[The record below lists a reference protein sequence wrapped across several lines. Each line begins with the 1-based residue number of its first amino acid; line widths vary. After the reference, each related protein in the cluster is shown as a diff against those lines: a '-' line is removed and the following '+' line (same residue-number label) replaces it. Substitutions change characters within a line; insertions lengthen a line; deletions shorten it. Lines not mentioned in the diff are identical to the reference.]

1 MHLIVHKK
9 PHGRVVD
16 WLNARLT
23 LIFSLI
29 LVVFFLGVAMSV
41 YAFNVQRQL
50 DDQKVLLREDAGGI
64 LQAVVDQQTGLRD
77 YISSN
82 NQAFLTSFRQGR
94 STYLTSV
101 QDLIT
106 QLQTG
111 PFRHTLVGLTVVQ
124 ETADDWYS
132 TYAIVQVNEMQAGN
146 LAGPRSQWSML
157 QGNTLFGRFHA
168 AITQLQKT
176 VDQDLAGYQNQVDTI
191 NLSLL
196 FGGLLLAFVANA
208 AFLWMLR
215 SFTGRLQ
222 GQLVHLTGT
231 TEQLGKG
238 EQTARVVSLAFTD
251 LDQVGQSINHMADA
265 IQQHQNA
272 IEESMRAL
280 ERQYVLVE
288 RAQSES
294 RAIFDAS
301 SEAYLFISASGQVH
315 ALNRPFREFFA
326 MSAEGVVGLPF
337 ADMQDRWEA
346 LFVDAASF
354 HTDLAQDGTDQ
365 ERRYTTTAIQ
375 KEPQYRELA
384 VSSTPVPSSTNAY
397 LGRLYVLRD
406 ITREREAE
414 RLKAE
419 FNALVSH
426 GLRSPLTSIKGYTDL
441 LIQQDETGPLTDL
454 QQEFVGIVQSNTRRL
469 LALVND
475 LLDMSRLEAQ
485 TMALHAVPLD
495 LHALI
500 RDVSESIRPQ
510 IEERRQRLSL
520 PLATSPLTVLGDE
533 NRVGQI
539 LTNILTFAANHT
551 PEAGSMGWETKPEG
565 ASDAIDNVA
574 RITCSCSGDLS
585 AEELAAFNHPFF
597 HDTAPSTPE
606 TVGGVLGP
614 SITRSLVELHG
625 GTLRASAEAGKGS
638 AISFTLPLA
647 PSQAPM
653 HEVVAHIRSP
663 LGKRQRLSKGKGE
676 AEGGTVTRLT
686 GYLDLP
692 ALHFHQRAADH
703 QAQAS
708 STARLRYLIVRPV
721 EASEELS
728 LLPYRQSDAAVGYRN
743 ADHGFGCLDSDVDVS
758 ALRGIFV
765 RVGEQIAEDLLHA
778 VGVP

>member
-1 MHLIVHKK
+1 MRLFVREKK
-9 PHGRVVD
+9 HNTRVVD
-16 WLNARLT
+16 WLNARLS
-23 LIFSLI
+23 LIFVLI
-29 LVVFFLGVAMSV
+29 LVVFLLGIGASL
-41 YAFNVQRQL
+41 YAFNVQRHL
-50 DDQKVLLREDAGGI
+50 DDQKVLLRQDGDGM
-64 LQAVVDQQTGLRD
+64 LQAMIDQQSGLRD
-77 YISSN
+77 YISSDKSVFLAPFLLGRPAY
-82 NQAFLTSFRQGR
+82 QA
-94 STYLTSV
+94 SV
-101 QDLIT
+101 QDLT
-106 QLQTG
+106 AQLQTG
-111 PFRHTLVGLTVVQ
+111 PFQHTLIGLSVVE
-124 ETADDWYS
+124 ETADEWYNN
-132 TYAIVQVNEMQAGN
+132 YALPQIQAMQAGKFTD
-146 LAGPRSQWSML
+146 ARSDTSIL
-157 QGNTLFGRFHA
+157 NGSTLFTQFRA
-168 AITQLQKT
+168 AMTHLQET
-176 VDQDLAGYQNQVDTI
+176 IGQDLAVYQNQVDTI
-191 NLSLL
+191 NLSLVIGSL
-196 FGGLLLAFVANA
+196 VLAVIANA

-215 SFTGRLQ
+215 SFTGTLQ
-222 GQLVHLTGT
+222 TQLVYLTGT

-265 IQQHQNA
+265 IGQHQNA

-326 MSAEGVVGLPF
+326 MAAEEVVGMPF
-337 ADMQDRWEA
+337 ADMQHRWEA

-354 HTDLAQDGTDQ
+354 HTDLAQDGADQ

-384 VSSTPVPSSTNAY
+384 VSSTPVPGSSNAY

-454 QQEFVGIVQSNTRRL
+454 QQEFLGIVQSNTRRL

-495 LHALI
+495 LHSLI

-520 PLATSPLTVLGDE
+520 RLATSPLTVLGDE

-551 PEAGSMGWETKPEG
+551 PVAGSMGWETQAEG
-565 ASDAIDNVA
+565 VTDAIDNVV

-597 HDTAPSTPE
+597 HDTAPSPSE
-606 TVGGVLGP
+606 TVGGILGP

-625 GTLRASAEAGKGS
+625 GTLQASAGAGKGS
-638 AISFTLPLA
+638 SITFTLPLA

-653 HEVVAHIRSP
+653 HEVVARI
-663 LGKRQRLSKGKGE
+663 
-676 AEGGTVTRLT
+676 
-686 GYLDLP
+686 
-692 ALHFHQRAADH
+692 
-703 QAQAS
+703 
-708 STARLRYLIVRPV
+708 
-721 EASEELS
+721 
-728 LLPYRQSDAAVGYRN
+728 
-743 ADHGFGCLDSDVDVS
+743 
-758 ALRGIFV
+758 
-765 RVGEQIAEDLLHA
+765 
-778 VGVP
+778 

>member
-1 MHLIVHKK
+1 MRLFVREKK
-9 PHGRVVD
+9 RHERVVD

-23 LIFSLI
+23 LIFVLI
-29 LVVFFLGVAMSV
+29 LVVFLLGIGASL
-41 YAFNVQRQL
+41 YAFNVQRHL
-50 DDQKVLLREDAGGI
+50 DDQKVLLREDGDGM
-64 LQAVVDQQTGLRD
+64 LQAMIDQQSGLRD

-82 NQAFLTSFRQGR
+82 KSVFLAPFLLGR
-94 STYLTSV
+94 PAYLTSQ
-101 QDLIT
+101 QDLTT

-111 PFRHTLVGLTVVQ
+111 PFQHTLIGLSVVQ
-124 ETADDWYS
+124 ETADQWYNN
-132 TYAIVQVNEMQAGN
+132 YALPQIQEMQAGKFTD
-146 LAGPRSQWSML
+146 ARSDTSIL
-157 QGNTLFGRFHA
+157 NGSTLFTQFRQAMTHLQET
-168 AITQLQKT
+168 IT
-176 VDQDLAGYQNQVDTI
+176 QDLAVYQNQVDTI

-215 SFTGRLQ
+215 SFTGTLQ
-222 GQLVHLTGT
+222 TQLVRLTGT

-301 SEAYLFISASGQVH
+301 SEAYLFISAGGQVH
-315 ALNRPFREFFA
+315 ALNRPFGEFFA
-326 MSAEGVVGLPF
+326 MPAEEVVGMPF
-337 ADMQDRWEA
+337 ADMQHRWEA

-354 HTDLAQDGTDQ
+354 HTDLAQDDTDQ

-441 LIQQDETGPLTDL
+441 LIQQDETGSLTDL
-454 QQEFVGIVQSNTRRL
+454 QQEFLGIVQSNTRRL

-495 LHALI
+495 LHSLI

-520 PLATSPLTVLGDE
+520 PPATSPLTVLGDE

-551 PEAGSMGWETKPEG
+551 PVAGSMDWETQPEG
-565 ASDAIDNVA
+565 ATDAADKVA

-597 HDTAPSTPE
+597 HDTAPSPSE

-638 AISFTLPLA
+638 AITFTLPLA
-647 PSQAPM
+647 PSQTPM
-653 HEVVAHIRSP
+653 HEAIAHI
-663 LGKRQRLSKGKGE
+663 
-676 AEGGTVTRLT
+676 
-686 GYLDLP
+686 
-692 ALHFHQRAADH
+692 
-703 QAQAS
+703 
-708 STARLRYLIVRPV
+708 
-721 EASEELS
+721 
-728 LLPYRQSDAAVGYRN
+728 
-743 ADHGFGCLDSDVDVS
+743 
-758 ALRGIFV
+758 
-765 RVGEQIAEDLLHA
+765 
-778 VGVP
+778 

>member
-1 MHLIVHKK
+1 MRLFVREKK
-9 PHGRVVD
+9 RYTRVVD
-16 WLNARLT
+16 WLNARLS
-23 LIFSLI
+23 LIFVLI
-29 LVVFFLGVAMSV
+29 LVVFLLGIGASF
-41 YAFNVQRQL
+41 YAFNVQRHL
-50 DDQKVLLREDAGGI
+50 DDQKVLLREDADGM
-64 LQAVVDQQTGLRD
+64 LQAMIDQQSGLRD
-77 YISSN
+77 YISSDKSVFLAPFLLGRPAY
-82 NQAFLTSFRQGR
+82 QA
-94 STYLTSV
+94 SV
-101 QDLIT
+101 QDLT
-106 QLQTG
+106 AQLQTG
-111 PFRHTLVGLTVVQ
+111 PFQHTLIGLSVVE
-124 ETADDWYS
+124 ETADEWYNN
-132 TYAIVQVNEMQAGN
+132 YALSQIQEMQAGKFTD
-146 LAGPRSQWSML
+146 ARSDTSIL
-157 QGNTLFGRFHA
+157 NGSTLFIQFRA
-168 AITQLQKT
+168 AMTHLQETIT
-176 VDQDLAGYQNQVDTI
+176 QDLAVYQNQVDTI
-191 NLSLL
+191 NLSLVIGSL
-196 FGGLLLAFVANA
+196 VLAVIANA

-215 SFTGRLQ
+215 SFTGTLQ
-222 GQLVHLTGT
+222 TQLVHLTST
-231 TEQLGKG
+231 TEQLGQG

-301 SEAYLFISASGQVH
+301 SEAYLFISASGQVN

-326 MSAEGVVGLPF
+326 MAAEEVVGMPF
-337 ADMQDRWEA
+337 VDMQHRWEA
-346 LFVDAASF
+346 LFVDAASL
-354 HTDLAQDGTDQ
+354 HTDLAQDGADQ

-375 KEPQYRELA
+375 KEPQYRELV
-384 VSSTPVPSSTNAY
+384 VSSTPVPGSTNAY

-454 QQEFVGIVQSNTRRL
+454 QQEFLGIVQSNTRRL

-500 RDVSESIRPQ
+500 RDVSESLRPQ
-510 IEERRQRLSL
+510 IEERGQRLSL
-520 PLATSPLTVLGDE
+520 RLATSPLTVLGDE

-551 PEAGSMGWETKPEG
+551 PEAGSMGWETQPEG
-565 ASDAIDNVA
+565 ATDTADTVG
-574 RITCSCSGDLS
+574 RVTCFCSGDLS

-597 HDTAPSTPE
+597 HDTAPSTSE

-625 GTLRASAEAGKGS
+625 GTLQASAEAGKGS
-638 AISFTLPLA
+638 AITFTLPLA

-653 HEVVAHIRSP
+653 HEVIAHI
-663 LGKRQRLSKGKGE
+663 
-676 AEGGTVTRLT
+676 
-686 GYLDLP
+686 
-692 ALHFHQRAADH
+692 
-703 QAQAS
+703 
-708 STARLRYLIVRPV
+708 
-721 EASEELS
+721 
-728 LLPYRQSDAAVGYRN
+728 
-743 ADHGFGCLDSDVDVS
+743 
-758 ALRGIFV
+758 
-765 RVGEQIAEDLLHA
+765 
-778 VGVP
+778 